1 MLNKVIAYCYKDQS
15 NLATVVFSL
24 AILFSIMIVYVGV
37 WISEIPL
44 IVKYSEILSI
54 FTVMIIIVI
63 SVLIFKNWD
72 AETKNLNS

>member
-44 IVKYSEILSI
+44 IVKYSEILSL